1 MKKFV
6 VATGLAVAVIALLG
20 GGLAFRA
27 LNGGGSSASALAA
40 SKDQQDIFSTLGSQ
54 QGATP
59 TAETPWLGAQIAL
72 TADGL
77 TVSAVIAGSPAEKA
91 GLQRGDVIKAVDG
104 TQVSDMQA
112 LLNALKNKKPGD
124 SVTLSITRGG
134 NAQDITATLEA
145 RPAPLPSA
153 NPILPELNGI
163 PQDQLFSH
171 IMGGSFQ
178 FKDSSNNSHTATVD
192 LGTVTGVDTNA
203 KTITADLNVGGSKTY
218 TIGSGVTTVPTDLS
232 QFQNGDNVVVLSVDG
247 NLRLIAKNAGG
258 LLQFLGKGGR
268 GGMRGWQGFGMGG
281 TKGEQNGLA
290 TPGASSGQKGLAMPG
305 HAVASG
311 VDYR

>member
-1 MKKFV
+1 MKKLIMAV
-6 VATGLAVAVIALLG
+6 GLAAAVIAILG
-20 GGLAFRA
+20 GGLAFWA
-27 LNGGGSSASALAA
+27 MNGGGSSRSALAA
-40 SKDQQDIFSTLGSQ
+40 SKDQQDIFSALSSQ
-54 QGATP
+54 QGTTP
-59 TAETPWLGAQIAL
+59 TAETPWLGAQIAR

-77 TVSAVIAGSPAEKA
+77 TVSAVIADSPAEKA

-171 IMGGSFQ
+171 ILGGSFQ
-178 FKDSSNNSHTATVD
+178 FKDSNNNSHTATVD
-192 LGTVTGVDTNA
+192 LGTVTGVDANA
-203 KTITADLNVGGSKTY
+203 KTITADLNAGGSKTY
-218 TIGSGVTTVPTDLS
+218 TIGDGVITIPTDLS
-232 QFQNGDNVVVLSVDG
+232 RFQTGDNVAAISVDG
-247 NLRLIAKNAGG
+247 NLRLLAKNPGS
-258 LLQFLGKGGR
+258 LLSLGKGGCR
-268 GGMRGWQGFGMGG
+268 GGMRGGQGFGM
-281 TKGEQNGLA
+281 
-290 TPGASSGQKGLAMPG
+290 MPG
-305 HAVASG
+305 IFGGKGTEVPGNSGGQGTAVPRRATGSG
-311 VDYR
+311 L